1 MKIVGC
7 DLHARQQSIAMVDSE
22 TGELTEK
29 VLKHEGNA
37 VREFY
42 GSLQGPVVVGI
53 EATGAMQWFL
63 ELLEQLGIECR
74 VGHPAKVRAA
84 ETRQQKH
91 DRRDAE
97 VILELLLMKDRFPD
111 IWMPSTEQRDLRSLL
126 RDRHQWVKM
135 RARLQHT
142 LQAIALN
149 HALRKGRGLWSAE
162 GQARLQALLLPPY
175 TGRRRNELLGLYR
188 QLQKRIQE
196 LDKEVEGQAQRRPQS
211 RRLMTHP
218 GVGPVT
224 ALATDVFLGD
234 PNRFTTGNEVASYIG
249 MIPCEHS
256 SGKRQR
262 LGKLTK
268 QGNALLRYLWTE
280 ATMHAVEKDAELK
293 RFYRRK
299 LVQKGMGKAKVAAA
313 RKLGIRLWIMMRDRI
328 DYEEFCRRGQLRP
341 KGEAPTGI
349 PDFNSGPAQ
358 AVTGSTE

>member
-7 DLHARQQSIAMVDSE
+7 DLHARQQTIAMVDTE
-22 TGELTEK
+22 TGEFTEK
-29 VLKHEGNA
+29 TLSHEGNA

-42 GSLQGPVVVGI
+42 AALEGPVVVGI

-63 ELLEQLGIECR
+63 ELLEELSIECR
-74 VGHPAKVRAA
+74 VGHPAKIRAA
-84 ETRQQKH
+84 ETRKQKH
-91 DRRDAE
+91 DRRDAHL
-97 VILELLLMKDRFPD
+97 VLDLLMMEGRFPE
-111 IWMPSTEQRDLRSLL
+111 IWMPSTEQRDLRTLL

-149 HALRKGRGLWSAE
+149 HALRQGHALWSAA
-162 GQARLQALLLPPY
+162 GQSALQALPLPPY
-175 TGRRRNELLGLYR
+175 TSQRRDELLRLYA

-196 LDKEVEGQAQRRPQS
+196 LDKEVEAQARQRPQA
-211 RRLMTHP
+211 RRLLTHP

-224 ALATDVFLGD
+224 ALATEVFLGD
-234 PNRFTTGNEVASYIG
+234 PHRFAGANQVASYVG

-256 SGKRQR
+256 SGKKQR

-268 QGNALLRYLWTE
+268 EGNSLLRYLWVE
-280 ATMHAVEKDAELK
+280 ATLHAVVKDAELK

-299 LVQKGMGKAKVAAA
+299 LIQKGMGKARVAAA
-313 RKLGIRLWIMMRDRI
+313 RKLGIRLWIMLRDEI
-328 DYEEFCRRGQLRP
+328 DYEEFCRRGKLRQ
-341 KGEAPTGI
+341 KGEAHAGM
-349 PDFNSGPAQ
+349 PDFNSGPAR